1 VYVVPVNAR
10 EGVLQVGLN
19 GGTGTI
25 EVDDVQ
31 VAPAR

>member
-1 VYVVPVNAR
+1 VGVV
-10 EGVLQVGLN
+10 QVGLN